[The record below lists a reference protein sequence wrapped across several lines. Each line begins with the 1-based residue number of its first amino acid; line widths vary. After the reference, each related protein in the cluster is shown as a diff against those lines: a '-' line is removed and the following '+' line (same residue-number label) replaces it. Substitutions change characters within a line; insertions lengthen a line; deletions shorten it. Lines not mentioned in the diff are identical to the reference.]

1 MLFDQLQQGLFVS
14 ADRDLAYHR
23 AEIARL
29 KEAIASSAPQSRRAG
44 LLRATLQLHE
54 EIVARSDGRV
64 PQRA

>member
-1 MLFDQLQQGLFVS
+1 MLLAQLEWGQFVS

-54 EIVARSDGRV
+54 EIVARSHDRV
-64 PQRA
+64 ARRA